1 MLKSLLK
8 ALGIIPEHKENEV
21 VSQPRQSVPQLSEA
35 EWHAHFK
42 DILGNHFARYAVKE
56 NVPVTELTGNVQD
69 VLDLYDGRPNQVY
82 KAEWGRPYDF
92 VLYAEDKP
100 KAVIMLGT
108 GHCHS
113 KQVVYLISRM
123 FAKKIHVP
131 YLGFY
136 TQFPNKED
144 YVVRRIREELGE

>member
-21 VSQPRQSVPQLSEA
+21 VSQPRESVPQLSEA
-35 EWHAHFK
+35 EWHARFR

-56 NVPVTELTGNVQD
+56 NVPVTELTGIVQD
-69 VLDLYDGRPNQVY
+69 VLDLYDGRPNQVST
-82 KAEWGRPYDF
+82 AEWGRPYDF
-92 VLYAEDKP
+92 VLYAGDRP
-100 KAVIMLGT
+100 KAVIMLGA

-113 KQVVYLISRM
+113 KQVVYLIYRM
-123 FAKKIHVP
+123 FAKKIQVP
-131 YLGFY
+131 YIGFY

-144 YVVRRIREELGE
+144 YVIRRIREELGE